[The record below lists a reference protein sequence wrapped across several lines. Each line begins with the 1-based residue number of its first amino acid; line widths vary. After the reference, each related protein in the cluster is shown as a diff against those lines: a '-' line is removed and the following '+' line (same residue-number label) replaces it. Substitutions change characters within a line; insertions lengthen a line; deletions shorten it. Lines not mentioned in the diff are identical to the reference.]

1 MKRLSFAI
9 FLLFL
14 SVPADAELN
23 SLAPFLTGK
32 VTAYDDKLYELSKY
46 EIEDLNAELQ
56 RYTLNLIRA
65 QRPKYKQFK
74 DDEISLNEVC
84 LSESALYDLSAAL
97 SVRTASV
104 SKTEFDA
111 SMTRVNHGLIKL
123 TQLIKDLPTQN
134 IGLDVKTTKKV
145 YALLGERDQQIIL
158 GLPSEAFK
166 ISKSFSKA
174 EQQALSFLVHKFYCG
189 ETYHHG
195 NYALKLLDKYGWP
208 DPLVF
213 GEEAGH
219 SVWLVFQHLDSNPAL
234 QKQFLPILKNAVE
247 NDLAKSSW
255 YAYLYDRVMVNSGEK
270 QLYGTQL
277 DGCGFWPLADP
288 YNVNER
294 RLKLGMESVESYL
307 SWVPNCASSDIK
319 KVLDEAKIIS
329 K

>member
-1 MKRLSFAI
+1 MKLLGLAI
-9 FLLFL
+9 LFL
-14 SVPADAELN
+14 ILSLPADAELN
-23 SLAPFLTGK
+23 SLTPFLTEK
-32 VTAYDDKLYELSKY
+32 VTSYEDKLYKLSKY
-46 EIEDLNAELQ
+46 EIEDLNSELQ
-56 RYTLNLIRA
+56 QYTLNLIRA
-65 QRPKYKQFK
+65 QRPRYKHFK
-74 DDEISLNEVC
+74 DDEISLDEVC
-84 LSESALYDLSAAL
+84 LSESALYDLSAVL
-97 SVRTASV
+97 LIRTASV
-104 SKTEFDA
+104 SKTEFEE
-111 SMTRVNHGLIKL
+111 SMTRVNHGLTKL

-158 GLPSEAFK
+158 GLPSEASK

-174 EQQALSFLVHKFYCG
+174 EQQALSSLVRKFYCG

-195 NYALKLLDKYGWP
+195 NYALKLLDQYGWP

-219 SVWLVFQHLDSNPAL
+219 SVWLVFQHLDSNPDL
-234 QKQFLPILKNAVE
+234 QKQFLPILNNAVE

-277 DGCGFWPLADP
+277 SGCGLKPLADP
-288 YNVNER
+288 NNVNER

-307 SWVPNCASSDIK
+307 SWVPNCANSDIK
-319 KVLDEAKIIS
+319 KALNEAKITAN
-329 K
+329 